1 MGNNNFLLKDIKLVV
16 CDFDGIFT
24 DGKIEVFSDGKTSK
38 KLDYKDI
45 MGIAIVVKR
54 GIKFAIISGE
64 NSAAIDIMKEKFPM
78 IDTFQNER
86 NKINIL
92 KSLADKYNINPQ
104 NIIYMGDDINDI
116 DCLNYV
122 RYPISVPNAHAKVKG
137 VEGIYITKNNGGYGA
152 FREIADLILWENFL
166 HKY

>member
-1 MGNNNFLLKDIKLVV
+1 MGNNSFLPKNIQLVV

-24 DGKIEVFSDGKTSK
+24 DGKLEVFSDGTTSK

-64 NSAAIDIMKEKFPM
+64 KSTAIDIMKEKFPM

-86 NKINIL
+86 NKINVL
-92 KSLADKYNINPQ
+92 KGLIDKHNINPQ

-116 DCLNYV
+116 ECLNYIG
-122 RYPISVPNAHAKVKG
+122 YPVSVPNAHDKVKE
-137 VEGIYITKNNGGYGA
+137 VKGIHITKNNGGCGA
-152 FREIADLILWENFL
+152 FREVADSIL
-166 HKY
+166 